1 MLVSEPDPL
10 AHCDCILKNREEENI
25 EVFEIFFV
33 IICQLTME
41 MRRYLAI
48 TSAVTVIILITFYFK
63 LSALKNLNP
72 PTRDQLLLVQS
83 VGVPRLESDKL
94 NPSRGDSSY
103 LMALSYH
110 EQLNTAIK
118 YELFSLAPVAADWG
132 LKLVEPFVVNS
143 RIYGVKDKRAL
154 PIVDR
159 DGLQTALPLTSLF
172 DVTDLLMNC
181 SNVQMVPF
189 HVFSRNVFKRVILIY
204 AWSRSHPP
212 REIIFDRSLYGA
224 LKSKFE
230 AAGTD
235 IADCTDVFH
244 NHNKTKTLIEVM
256 EASFKSAD
264 RRPKVDRVVCF
275 NPDVLLYTSNFQS
288 YFGTLQ
294 DTVVI
299 LLNWRGCFIFDCSIK
314 SYNRWQKTGKFLG
327 PNGYSTH
334 PNNDRYRLITR
345 SSLTNFKKCTKQ
357 PVPHPKEMIQTA
369 NKYLDMLNKSK
380 PLIGIHLR
388 TERMSVK
395 GNVGNCH
402 TNRLKTVVG
411 YLLNQHAI
419 QSPSEHLLVV
429 SDYTETG
436 SDSCNYKKCGVLA
449 EGILSFIYKEWNVRP
464 TVFQPE
470 LTGSS
475 ANKGFVSL
483 VEMTMLTNVD
493 YLVLLGHGN
502 FQEQLTNH
510 FLAKGNPS
518 SSLYQIARINGNNC
532 T

>member
-1 MLVSEPDPL
+1 MRV
-10 AHCDCILKNREEENI
+10 
-25 EVFEIFFV
+25 
-33 IICQLTME
+33 
-41 MRRYLAI
+41 RRYLAI
-48 TSAVTVIILITFYFK
+48 TSAVTVIVMITFRFK
-63 LSALKNLNP
+63 LSTLKSVDP
-72 PTRDQLLLVQS
+72 PIRDQLILVQS
-83 VGVPRLESDKL
+83 VGVPKVKSD

-143 RIYGVKDKRAL
+143 RIYGVKDKKIV
-154 PIVDR
+154 PISDR
-159 DGLQTALPLTSLF
+159 DGLPSALPLTSLF

-181 SNVQMVPF
+181 SNVQMVSF
-189 HVFSRNVFKRVILIY
+189 NVFSRNVFKRVILIY
-204 AWSRSHPP
+204 PWSRNHPP
-212 REIIFDRSLYGA
+212 REVIFDRSLYGA

-235 IADCTDVFH
+235 IVDCTEAFIRH
-244 NHNKTKTLIEVM
+244 NRRNSFIEDI
-256 EASFKSAD
+256 EASLSFAD
-264 RRPKVDRVVCF
+264 RLPKVDRVVCF
-275 NPDVLLYTSNFQS
+275 DAQVSVKTSNFQS

-314 SYNRWQKTGKFLG
+314 SYNRWQKTGKCPG
-327 PNGYSTH
+327 PSGSTH

-345 SSLTNFKKCTKQ
+345 SSLTNFKKCTEQ

-369 NKYLDMLNKSK
+369 NKYFHMLNKSK

-388 TERMSVK
+388 TERMYVK
-395 GNVGNCH
+395 VTLKNCH
-402 TNRLKTVVG
+402 MNRLKTVVG

-429 SDYTETG
+429 SDYTEAG
-436 SDSCNYKKCGVLA
+436 SDSCNYKKCGLLA
-449 EGILSFIYKEWNVRP
+449 KSILSLIYKEWNIRP

-475 ANKGFVSL
+475 TNKGFVSL

-493 YLVLLGHGN
+493 YLILLGHGN
-502 FQEQLTNH
+502 FQEQLANH
-510 FLAKGNPS
+510 FLAKGNPR
-518 SSLYQIARINGNNC
+518 SSLYRIVHIDDNNC
-532 T
+532 TSTF